1 MTRIEVSW
9 DLRVPGLAALSSEPV
24 AAVHGGAA
32 DAERAGPRVGQVEPH
47 LLAPFHLRLPD
58 EGIGVRVEQE
68 AVLADW
74 TLWELRD
81 LAAELVNASL
91 HPMLVVVRGG
101 PVDLVEVL
109 HGIAHWPLRLCLV
122 DDVASIADA
131 IAAATADINGGVV
144 APEPTYSAA
153 FGRAADLV
161 SSGVAFLAPAG
172 ELGRRRDP
180 VVARLEAIVGT
191 LAAGR
196 CTDTPFAT

>member
-9 DLRVPGLAALSSEPV
+9 DLRVPGLATLCGDTV
-24 AAVHGGAA
+24 AAVHGGH
-32 DAERAGPRVGQVEPH
+32 EPTPLVQVEP
-47 LLAPFHLRLPD
+47 LALSPWHLRISD
-58 EGIGVRVEQE
+58 DDIGIRVEHE

-81 LAAELVNASL
+81 LAAELVAASA
-91 HPMLVVVRGG
+91 HPVLVVVKGG

-109 HGIAHWPLRLCLV
+109 HGIAHWPLRLRLV
-122 DDVASIADA
+122 DDVGAIAGTIADV
-131 IAAATADINGGVV
+131 TADIV
-144 APEPTYSAA
+144 ADGDRPEPTYSAA

-180 VVARLEAIVGT
+180 VVERLEALVGA
-191 LAAGR
+191 LAAERGS
-196 CTDTPFAT
+196 DTPFVT